1 MVARGQHRGARA
13 RGYGKWTVRFRGLR
27 QSPTRLRRWTHG
39 SDLHTGSARVS
50 ERKHQRT
57 RQRTGQRLRV
67 HPPQPAA
74 QLVAPVHPFCPVQFG
89 AAVRFCRANSRPG
102 ARPWISSG
110 RARDSDSNHGDC
122 PDHAS
127 RPTGGR
133 VHHKLGLADGRIAQ
147 GRGHRPHGWQVHRWG
162 YPARPTGANVEHR
175 NAVRDRRHVRLRPAI
190 WGGLED
196 VQAVA
201 QLQEREPEA
210 SRLELPYGERQEGLQ
225 KQHDTLNVGGS
236 IGLRSV
242 VPQVLKRAGGP
253 TPPGGQLRP

>member
-13 RGYGKWTVRFRGLR
+13 RGYGKRTVRFRGLSK
-27 QSPTRLRRWTHG
+27 SPARLRRRTHG

-50 ERKHQRT
+50 ECKHQRT

-102 ARPWISSG
+102 ARPRVSSG
-110 RARDSDSNHGDC
+110 RARVSDSNHGDC

-127 RPTGGR
+127 RPTRGR
-133 VHHKLGLADGRIAQ
+133 VHHRVGLADGRIAQ
-147 GRGHRPHGWQVHRWG
+147 GRGRRPHGWQVHGWG
-162 YPARPTGANVEHR
+162 YPGRPTGANVEHR
-175 NAVRDRRHVRLRPAI
+175 DAVRDRRHVRLRPAI

-201 QLQEREPEA
+201 QLQKRQSQTA
-210 SRLELPYGERQEGLQ
+210 RLELPHGKRQQGLQ
-225 KQHDTLNVGGS
+225 KQHDTLNAGGS
-236 IGLRSV
+236 IGLRSL
-242 VPQVLKRAGGP
+242 VPQVPMPAGGR
-253 TPPGGQLRP
+253 TPQGGQPRP